1 MKQSNDSSS
10 WPLIVFV
17 FVVCIFISML
27 FGNGTNSTSSTSST
41 STSAPDKSSFEYRYA
56 KERVKQ
62 EGYSDREAAQA
73 AEAIIKFHN
82 AQKARGQ

>member
-27 FGNGTNSTSSTSST
+27 FGNGTNSTSST